1 MLDYPFTPPTAV
13 DPPAQWQELRERC
26 PVAHVRTPDG
36 SEALLLTRYDDV
48 RLMITDR
55 RFVRNT
61 PAGGEAMAARIAF
74 MNDEK
79 EHMRWRRLLSRS
91 FTAKRMTAL
100 EPGIRRIAHR
110 LIDDMTSK
118 PPPADLRT
126 ALGFPLPVYVICDL
140 LGVPAADRERFAA
153 WSDKFLNLNRFTPDE
168 VRQSGIEMWTYMQ
181 AHVHAKRESPGD
193 DLLSD
198 LVTVVDSEDGRLSE
212 EEAVFT
218 GQALLVAGHETTANM
233 IGKMVAMLLV
243 RRERWERLL
252 ADPGLVATAVE
263 EVLRFDTNL
272 GFGTHRLVTE
282 RVEIAGTVVEPGTTV
297 LSSMPSANRDERI
310 FTDPELM
317 DLARS
322 PNPHL
327 TFGAG
332 PHSCLG
338 QSLARVELR
347 AVLSVLL
354 ERLPGLDLTVEAGDL
369 RRREGLLVGGLEE
382 VPVRW

>member
-1 MLDYPFTPPTAV
+1 
-13 DPPAQWQELRERC
+13 
-26 PVAHVRTPDG
+26 
-36 SEALLLTRYDDV
+36 
-48 RLMITDR
+48 
-55 RFVRNT
+55 
-61 PAGGEAMAARIAF
+61 
-74 MNDEK
+74 
-79 EHMRWRRLLSRS
+79 
-91 FTAKRMTAL
+91 
-100 EPGIRRIAHR
+100 
-110 LIDDMTSK
+110 
-118 PPPADLRT
+118 
-126 ALGFPLPVYVICDL
+126 
-140 LGVPAADRERFAA
+140 
-153 WSDKFLNLNRFTPDE
+153 
-168 VRQSGIEMWTYMQ
+168 
-181 AHVHAKRESPGD
+181 
-193 DLLSD
+193 
-198 LVTVVDSEDGRLSE
+198 
-212 EEAVFT
+212 
-218 GQALLVAGHETTANM
+218 M